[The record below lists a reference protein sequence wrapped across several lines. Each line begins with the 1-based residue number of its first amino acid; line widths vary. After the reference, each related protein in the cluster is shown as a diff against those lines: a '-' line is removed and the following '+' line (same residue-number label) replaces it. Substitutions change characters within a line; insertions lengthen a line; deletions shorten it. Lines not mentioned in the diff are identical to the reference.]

1 MNINKKLSKLTQIM
15 LYDRFN
21 SGTEEVILLSD
32 VERIIKNIYIK
43 AFKDGE
49 NWGVTYSTWFNPSKE
64 DTEKRIK
71 EYAKKIGIEL

>member
-43 AFKDGE
+43 AFKQ
-49 NWGVTYSTWFNPSKE
+49 NHIRN
-64 DTEKRIK
+64 
-71 EYAKKIGIEL
+71 KKLKFYTF